1 MKPTTVDEYF
11 EQVKEERLE
20 KLSELRFI
28 LKNIVPN
35 AIEVIKW
42 GKPVFK
48 SETILFAYSAH
59 KSHLSFIPTGPALK
73 PFQKE
78 LEPYK
83 VNKDSVQFLYSNPL
97 PVELIQKIAKYRK
110 NDVEINQAK
119 WKY

>member
-1 MKPTTVDEYF
+1 MKPTTVEEYF
-11 EQVKEERLE
+11 KEVKEEKLE
-20 KLSELRFI
+20 KLNELRFI
-28 LKNIVPN
+28 LKNIAPN
-35 AIEVIKW
+35 AIEVLKW

-48 SETILFAYSAH
+48 SETIL
-59 KSHLSFIPTGPALK
+59 FIPTGPALK

-83 VNKDSVQFLYSNPL
+83 VNKDSVQFLYSKPL

-110 NDVEINQAK
+110 NDVEINLAK

>member
-1 MKPTTVDEYF
+1 MKPTTVEEYF
-11 EQVKEERLE
+11 EQVKEEKLE
-20 KLSELRFI
+20 KLNELRFI
-28 LKNIVPN
+28 LKNVAPN
-35 AIEVIKW
+35 AIEILKW

-83 VNKDSVQFLYSNPL
+83 VNKDSVQFLYSKPL

-110 NDVEINQAK
+110 NDVEINLAK

>member
-42 GKPVFK
+42 
-48 SETILFAYSAH
+48 
-59 KSHLSFIPTGPALK
+59 
-73 PFQKE
+73 
-78 LEPYK
+78 
-83 VNKDSVQFLYSNPL
+83 
-97 PVELIQKIAKYRK
+97 
-110 NDVEINQAK
+110 
-119 WKY
+119 